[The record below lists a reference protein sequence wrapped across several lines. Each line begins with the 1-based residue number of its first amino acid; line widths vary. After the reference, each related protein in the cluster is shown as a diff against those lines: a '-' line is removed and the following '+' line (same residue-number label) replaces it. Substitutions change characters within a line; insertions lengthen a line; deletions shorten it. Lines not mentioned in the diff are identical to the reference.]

1 MTLFW
6 PPPLPLHLLL
16 CVPTQFTS
24 PILLATSEPRLSRR
38 PWYCPTSPMQKE
50 SLPFITAPH
59 LFRDAAH
66 FPLRPGVRCPKLW
79 APHYHVL
86 ISASPILPNKAI
98 LWRCGSLRKT
108 NSSADGF
115 MKSYKYTD
123 PNTYRPIC
131 RQTIIPQKSHVIL
144 VDLCF
149 MAWWIHSAHSF
160 IEMESAWHLYLL
172 VLLWFNMSILRLVLV
187 CGTVLF

>member
-1 MTLFW
+1 MFQPSSLIQSSW
-6 PPPLPLHLLL
+6 PHLSPGSAEGPGTVLPSL
-16 CVPTQFTS
+16 CRGKASQS
-24 PILLATSEPRLSRR
+24 
-38 PWYCPTSPMQKE
+38 
-50 SLPFITAPH
+50 ITAPH
-59 LFRDAAH
+59 LFRDDAH
-66 FPLRPGVRCPKLW
+66 FPLRPGVRFPKLW
-79 APHYHVL
+79 TPLYHVL

-123 PNTYRPIC
+123 PNTYCPMC

-149 MAWWIHSAHSF
+149 MARWIHSAHSF
-160 IEMESAWHLYLL
+160 VEMESVWYLYLL
-172 VLLWFNMSILRLVLV
+172 VPSFFGLTRTF
-187 CGTVLF
+187 